1 MPFQSPAF
9 QFPDAL
15 TKYNRWIETGVLN
28 WWCPLRYIRDRYR
41 RGLFSPRR
49 SVTNAPKKVAGPTP
63 PKVQFLVHREYSGN
77 VKQTFY
83 FPFSDFKKLFFIP
96 YFLNMA
102 MATYCSTDCIESLNF
117 WPKSSDIIAVYF
129 CLTITCLSRVGN
141 QVYKIYM

>member
-83 FPFSDFKKLFFIP
+83 FPFSDFKKLFFYPIFFK
-96 YFLNMA
+96 YGNGNVLFDWLYRITELLA
-102 MATYCSTDCIESLNF
+102 QVVRYYCSLF
-117 WPKSSDIIAVYF
+117 
-129 CLTITCLSRVGN
+129 LSYNNMLV
-141 QVYKIYM
+141 